1 MHSEQVGKVGPV
13 QFYSCFLCCSR
24 PAFSQ
29 NTVPSS
35 SPLCFPAGGA
45 DPVLIHCS
53 RSDVLPDEVSLC
65 LDVSLPASILEF
77 FSNES
82 NESKF

>member
-13 QFYSCFLCCSR
+13 HFYSSFLCCSR

-29 NTVPSS
+29 KTVPSS
-35 SPLCFPAGGA
+35 SPLCFSAGGS
-45 DPVLIHCS
+45 DPVLIYCS
-53 RSDVLPDEVSLC
+53 RSDFLPDEVSLSR
-65 LDVSLPASILEF
+65 DVSLPASILEF
-77 FSNES
+77 SSNES